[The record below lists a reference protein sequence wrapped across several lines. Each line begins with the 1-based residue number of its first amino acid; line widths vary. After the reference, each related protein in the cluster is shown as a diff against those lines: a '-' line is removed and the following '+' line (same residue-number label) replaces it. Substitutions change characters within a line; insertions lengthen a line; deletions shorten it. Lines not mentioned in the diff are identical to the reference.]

1 MIEQIYPYLIL
12 TGVTIGAVL
21 FHLWRQAR
29 RVSQLD
35 LALIRLNEQ
44 LDFDTLA
51 FLRAAWEPLS
61 RAGLQGI
68 SWKLDW
74 FGVPVEGQAGRQDGQ
89 SLTRK
94 LQTGEVQLAV
104 TLYQKSR
111 QGEQRYFNESP
122 IETFLLLLRTDML
135 IKAGATHATLAQMA
149 KLNLFLQH
157 DIKNVAQF
165 IQLMDD
171 HLATVPTDNERRQT
185 LKYLREATP
194 LIRERA
200 DRIVRALKGRQPQD
214 DPLRA
219 YRLRDEIEQLCRL
232 HRLDCEI
239 QGSVDMLA
247 PEHTL
252 DSALDNIL
260 KNYGDFSQPENRLRP
275 LIHIGISETGEG
287 VEITFESL
295 HTPPDIP
302 LERLFE
308 PFWSSTPD
316 GMGIGLYQAKQLLE
330 MHGGKLGA
338 RKTENGALQF
348 QVSLPGK
355 ILRAEADVKK
365 IDILP
370 TISANA

>member
-1 MIEQIYPYLIL
+1 MIDQIYPYLIL
-12 TGVTIGAVL
+12 VGSTIGAVL

-29 RVSQLD
+29 RVSRIN

-61 RAGLQGI
+61 QAGLQGI
-68 SWKLDW
+68 SWKLNW
-74 FGVPVEGQAGRQDGQ
+74 FGIPVEGLAGRRDGQ

-94 LQTGEVQLAV
+94 LQAGEVQLAV

-111 QGEQRYFNESP
+111 QGEQRYFNESL
-122 IETFLLLLRTDML
+122 IETFLLLLRADML
-135 IKAGATHATLAQMA
+135 IKAGATHAALAQMA

-157 DIKNVAQF
+157 DMKNIAQF

-171 HLATVPTDNERRQT
+171 HLATVPADNERRQT

-200 DRIVRALKGRQPQD
+200 NRIVRTLKGGQPEITPPQ
-214 DPLRA
+214 PC
-219 YRLRDEIEQLCRL
+219 RLRDKIEQLCQL

-239 QGSVDMLA
+239 GGSAEVVA

-260 KNYGDFSQPENRLRP
+260 KNYSDFSPPENSLRP
-275 LIHIGISETGEG
+275 LIQIGISENAAG
-287 VEITFESL
+287 VDITFESQ
-295 HTPPDIP
+295 HTLPDVS

-316 GMGIGLYQAKQLLE
+316 GLGIGLYQAKQLLE
-330 MHGGKLGA
+330 MHGGKLSV
-338 RKTENGALQF
+338 RKTESGALQF
-348 QVSLPGK
+348 RVSLPGK
-355 ILRAEADVKK
+355 IIRAGHM
-365 IDILP
+365 
-370 TISANA
+370 